1 MLCYSFI
8 LVLDLYRRFETR
20 WTIGIHDHDHDNN
33 HYDDNDYHNKEN
45 ITDQRYEVVEWYS
58 ISDFLSRPS
67 YK

>member
-33 HYDDNDYHNKEN
+33 HDDDNDYHNKEN